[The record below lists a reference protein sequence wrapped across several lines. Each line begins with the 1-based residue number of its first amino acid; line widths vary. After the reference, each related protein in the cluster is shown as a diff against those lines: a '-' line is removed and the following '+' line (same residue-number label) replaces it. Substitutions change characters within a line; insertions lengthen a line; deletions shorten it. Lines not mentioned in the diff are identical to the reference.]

1 MILHIPTLRKMK
13 LQEVRLAF
21 FLIPRPSGFSGTG
34 GKKGKKEGGRRGNG
48 VRIRRDGEEEE
59 TVGRGG
65 RGEGTVSDHIA
76 HLARNFSGRPVTLL
90 IMQTG
95 TLVYTGRTLCPRAA
109 GQPYLSRWLSRCT
122 GSRDFSKNGSGR
134 DFSKNG
140 SGWASESG
148 ETEPCSL
155 LLLPGSSPDGGRVS
169 TAPRGPSVGG
179 SREGRV
185 SAGRSSGQA
194 THQAA

>member
-1 MILHIPTLRKMK
+1 M
-13 LQEVRLAF
+13 
-21 FLIPRPSGFSGTG
+21 
-34 GKKGKKEGGRRGNG
+34 GRR
-48 VRIRRDGEEEE
+48 RKR
-59 TVGRGG
+59 G
-65 RGEGTVSDHIA
+65 RGERRKRGRDSERPHRPPRSQCQRPPSHPTDHTD
-76 HLARNFSGRPVTLL
+76 RK
-90 IMQTG
+90 

-109 GQPYLSRWLSRCT
+109 GRQYLSRWLSRCT
-122 GSRDFSKNGSGR
+122 GSR

-169 TAPRGPSVGG
+169 TAPRGPSVGD

-185 SAGRSSGQA
+185 SAGSSSGQA
-194 THQAA
+194 THREA

>member
-95 TLVYTGRTLCPRAA
+95 RLVYTGRTLCPRAA
-109 GQPYLSRWLSRCT
+109 GRQYLSRWLSRCT
-122 GSRDFSKNGSGR
+122 GSR

-169 TAPRGPSVGG
+169 TAPRGPSVGD

-185 SAGRSSGQA
+185 SAGSSSGQA
-194 THQAA
+194 THREA